1 MMTPRGLALSD
12 WRFDKYVPFI
22 DIARQDRSDLRSQP
36 RILEISRRPHANE
49 NIAAGLEQLEVE
61 DRARAHHNRQRA
73 GYRPESLGRSI
84 PSRSVSCVHWRAAAG
99 NLAASNL
106 PADAKSLTLSRLK
119 DKDETQF
126 IPVPTSDEKLTA
138 RKVSRVLASS
148 TRPRP
153 PGSRK

>member
-1 MMTPRGLALSD
+1 V
-12 WRFDKYVPFI
+12 F
-22 DIARQDRSDLRSQP
+22 
-36 RILEISRRPHANE
+36 
-49 NIAAGLEQLEVE
+49 
-61 DRARAHHNRQRA
+61 
-73 GYRPESLGRSI
+73 
-84 PSRSVSCVHWRAAAG
+84 CVHWRAAAG

-126 IPVPTSDEKLTA
+126 IPVPMSDEKLTA
-138 RKVSRVLASS
+138 RKISRVLASS